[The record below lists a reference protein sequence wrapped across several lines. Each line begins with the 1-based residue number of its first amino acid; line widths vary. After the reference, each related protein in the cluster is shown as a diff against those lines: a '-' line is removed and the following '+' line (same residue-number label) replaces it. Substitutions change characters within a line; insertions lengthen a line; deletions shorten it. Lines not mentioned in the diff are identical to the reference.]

1 MSAPDLA
8 AVPDEPPQT
17 VELAGRTFRLDD
29 RGVSL
34 MGLMEFAELARR
46 QGQSTSGQDEMDTLA
61 ALLGLL
67 EECIAAD
74 EWDAFRA
81 HARQVRADADAL
93 NAVMT
98 DAVAAKAA
106 RPTRPPSGSPDGRS
120 TTGTNSAA
128 GSSSPASSTRVG
140 DLAVQRA
147 LEDDGRP
154 DMALVVKRAR
164 QAASATSSTG

>member
-17 VELAGRTFRLDD
+17 VELAGRVFRLDD

-46 QGQSTSGQDEMDTLA
+46 QGQSTSGQDEMDALA

-67 EECIAAD
+67 QECIAAD

-81 HARQVRADADAL
+81 HARQVRADADEL

-106 RPTRPPSGSPDGRS
+106 ALHGRRPARRMGGRQPARTRRPDRPRRPRPPGSGTWRCSAPWRTTDGR
-120 TTGTNSAA
+120 TWR
-128 GSSSPASSTRVG
+128 SS
-140 DLAVQRA
+140 
-147 LEDDGRP
+147 
-154 DMALVVKRAR
+154 
-164 QAASATSSTG
+164 